1 MSRPH
6 FTTRTISAAALALL
20 LAESGAAGPPDFDPD
35 DFPPTTATPSVT
47 VKVGEKVTVG
57 GPKSANFL
65 PNEWMAV
72 FVVPHRVW
80 REGDPLAANAVK
92 RIKIK
97 SDAKGG
103 LPLTALWTPDRTGQ
117 FDIVVDYDGN
127 GRFSYSLDALSSFV
141 VREK

>member
-1 MSRPH
+1 MRL
-6 FTTRTISAAALALL
+6 IALAAALLV
-20 LAESGAAGPPDFDPD
+20 EAAGTVAAAPPDFDPD
-35 DFPPTTATPSVT
+35 DFPPSTAAPSLT

-65 PNEWMAV
+65 PNEVMDV

-80 REGDPLAANAVK
+80 REGDSLTAGAVR
-92 RIKIK
+92 RIKVR

-103 LPLTALWTPDRTGQ
+103 LPLTDLWKPTKAGQ

-127 GRFSYSLDALSSFV
+127 GRFSYGLDALSSFV

>member
-1 MSRPH
+1 MRLA
-6 FTTRTISAAALALL
+6 AAALLVASAG
-20 LAESGAAGPPDFDPD
+20 LARAAPPDFDPD
-35 DFPPTTATPSVT
+35 EFPPSTATPSLT
-47 VKVGEKVTVG
+47 VKAGEKVTVG

-65 PNEWMAV
+65 PNEVMDV

-80 REGDPLAANAVK
+80 REGDPLAANAVR
-92 RIKIK
+92 RIKIR

-103 LPLTALWTPDRTGQ
+103 LPLTDLWKPSKAGQ